1 MKHSLAR
8 YLAALTGNAA
18 LTLSLAW
25 PFAMASADQL
35 VVVED
40 HGGVSALP
48 YYQDLVPDP
57 AGAQRP
63 PVVGV
68 RQGGAF
74 PVVTPEMSPGPV
86 QGRVINAPG
95 LQPLF
100 LLGDDEAS
108 RAWLQEHRQEL
119 LQLQAV
125 GLVVNVSGPG
135 RMAEV
140 RNWAPGLQMLPTSG
154 TDIAGRLGLRHYP
167 VLITSTTVQQ

>member
-1 MKHSLAR
+1 MKFP
-8 YLAALTGNAA
+8 LTSCLVA
-18 LTLSLAW
+18 LSLTW
-25 PFAMASADQL
+25 PYALASAGQL

-57 AGAQRP
+57 ADAQRP
-63 PVVGV
+63 PVQGV
-68 RQGGAF
+68 QLGGAF
-74 PVVTPEMSPGPV
+74 PIVTPEMSPGSV

-100 LLGDDEAS
+100 LVGDDESS
-108 RAWLQEHRQEL
+108 RAWLQRHLQQL
-119 LQLQAV
+119 QQLQAM
-125 GLVVNVSGPG
+125 GLVVNVSGPS
-135 RMAEV
+135 RLAEV
-140 RNWAPGLQMLPTSG
+140 RKWAPGLQLLPTPG

>member
-1 MKHSLAR
+1 MTHPLNRCLALLIR
-8 YLAALTGNAA
+8 NA
-18 LTLSLAW
+18 TLSLLL
-25 PFAMASADQL
+25 PFAQASADQL

-48 YYQDLVPDP
+48 YYQDLVPDSTD
-57 AGAQRP
+57 AQRP
-63 PVVGV
+63 PVGGV
-68 RQGGAF
+68 RMGGAF
-74 PVVTPEMSPGPV
+74 PVVTPELSPGPV

-100 LLGDDEAS
+100 LLGDDDSS
-108 RAWLQEHRQEL
+108 RSWLQQHLQQL

-135 RMAEV
+135 RLAEV
-140 RNWAPGLQMLPTSG
+140 RKWAPGLQMLPTPG

>member
-1 MKHSLAR
+1 MKFP
-8 YLAALTGNAA
+8 LTSCLVA
-18 LTLSLAW
+18 LSLTW
-25 PFAMASADQL
+25 PYALASAGQL

-57 AGAQRP
+57 ADAQRP
-63 PVVGV
+63 PVQGI
-68 RQGGAF
+68 QMGGAF
-74 PVVTPEMSPGPV
+74 PIVTPEMTPGSV

-100 LLGDDEAS
+100 LVGDDESS
-108 RAWLQEHRQEL
+108 RAWLQQHLQQL
-119 LQLQAV
+119 QQLQAV
-125 GLVVNVSGPG
+125 GLVVNVSGPS
-135 RMAEV
+135 RLAEV
-140 RNWAPGLQMLPTSG
+140 RKWASGLQLLPTPG

>member
-1 MKHSLAR
+1 MKFPLASC
-8 YLAALTGNAA
+8 LVALNLTWPYA
-18 LTLSLAW
+18 L
-25 PFAMASADQL
+25 ASAGQL

-57 AGAQRP
+57 ADAQRP
-63 PVVGV
+63 PVQGV
-68 RQGGAF
+68 QMGGAF
-74 PVVTPEMSPGPV
+74 PIVTSEMTPGSV

-100 LLGDDEAS
+100 LVGDDESS
-108 RAWLQEHRQEL
+108 RAWLQQHLQQL
-119 LQLQAV
+119 QQLQAV
-125 GLVVNVSGPG
+125 GLVINVSGPS
-135 RMAEV
+135 RLAEV
-140 RNWAPGLQMLPTSG
+140 RKWAPGLQLLPTPG